1 MNKFLSHLP
10 IPVQFI
16 LLLYLLL
23 IIVISIIFI
32 ANKDKKLVQDIK
44 DDLEFDIIS
53 FVIYL
58 IIIYYLSKY
67 SLASAWVII
76 FIPVIIE
83 IIFYIFSEIDHGRH
97 WNRRKGEVEFLG
109 HYRELL
115 NFL

>member
-1 MNKFLSHLP
+1 MNKFLSNFP

-23 IIVISIIFI
+23 IIVISIIII

-53 FVIYL
+53 LIFYL

-76 FIPVIIE
+76 FIPLLVVIKMGWSHR
-83 IIFYIFSEIDHGRH
+83 FG
-97 WNRRKGEVEFLG
+97 K
-109 HYRELL
+109 
-115 NFL
+115 

>member
-1 MNKFLSHLP
+1 MNNLLSNFTM
-10 IPVQFI
+10 PVQFI

-23 IIVISIIFI
+23 IIVISIIII
-32 ANKDKKLVQDIK
+32 ANKDKKWVQDIK

-53 FVIYL
+53 LVFYL

-76 FIPVIIE
+76 FLPLLIE
-83 IIFYIFSEIDHGRH
+83 IIFYIFSDLDHGRH
-97 WNRRKGEVEFLG
+97 WNRRKNEAEFLG